1 MSITTNV
8 SLTRKV
14 QMISE
19 SQALANIIVHLPQF
33 EYIQLFQ
40 VVMDNLQ
47 SIIQLTNLVSPIA
60 VSKQCRWNQGGNKS
74 IIARPS
80 RFLDL
85 LPAVNA
91 KALLPCGLGLGPP
104 VCRREEIPP
113 QSRMSSN
120 SKSAGVDSFRAG
132 RIRLS

>member
-1 MSITTNV
+1 M
-8 SLTRKV
+8 
-14 QMISE
+14 E
-19 SQALANIIVHLPQF
+19 P
-33 EYIQLFQ
+33 
-40 VVMDNLQ
+40 
-47 SIIQLTNLVSPIA
+47 
-60 VSKQCRWNQGGNKS
+60 GGNQS

-91 KALLPCGLGLGPP
+91 KALPCGLGLGPP